1 MTKSAPR
8 PLPPD
13 RVKAAMKAIWA
24 WRADTN
30 KPVACPV
37 CGTDGLVIVDRS
49 ARPHTEWYSLTCPA
63 CGLEHVLHIPMS
75 APIGGSDI

>member
-1 MTKSAPR
+1 MTKPASR

-13 RVKAAMKAIWA
+13 RIKAAMKAIWA
-24 WRADTN
+24 WRADAN

-37 CGTDGLVIVDRS
+37 CGAGGLVIVDRS
-49 ARPHTEWYSLTCPA
+49 ARPHAEWYNLSCQV

-75 APIGGSDI
+75 TPIGGSDI